1 MESCKTESNKTTEV
15 YLQCW
20 LGRGCQERE
29 GRRSF
34 PPLDSVVVTDTDARG
49 TEHFASSLSEFKHYN
64 FWGRGRRG
72 QNKQVKS
79 YLELLYIK
87 GTPVYMQNFMDEI
100 LNK

>member
-1 MESCKTESNKTTEV
+1 M
-15 YLQCW
+15 
-20 LGRGCQERE
+20 
-29 GRRSF
+29 
-34 PPLDSVVVTDTDARG
+34 
-49 TEHFASSLSEFKHYN
+49 
-64 FWGRGRRG
+64 GRRG

>member
-1 MESCKTESNKTTEV
+1 MLAGQRN
-15 YLQCW
+15 
-20 LGRGCQERE
+20 CQERKAGE
-29 GRRSF
+29 VI
-34 PPLDSVVVTDTDARG
+34 PPLDRVVVTDTDARG
-49 TEHFASSLSEFKHYN
+49 TEHFAISLSEFKHYN
-64 FWGRGRRG
+64 FWGQGEG